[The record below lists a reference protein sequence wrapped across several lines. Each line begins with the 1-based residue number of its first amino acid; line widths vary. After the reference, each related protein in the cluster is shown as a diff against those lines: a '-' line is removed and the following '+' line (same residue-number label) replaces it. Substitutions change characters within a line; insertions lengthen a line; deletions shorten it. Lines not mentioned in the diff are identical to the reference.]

1 MDTKGQLVYFL
12 LSLAVG
18 IVGGALYEIFAPLRI
33 LLGCDKGKWTG
44 LGIGLDIAFCLC
56 FSIWCSYTSFCLR
69 FPDFRG
75 YICIGWTLGWAI
87 YSRILHKI
95 VALCGKVC
103 YNVLVKMVKKAKSK
117 EKTLQKERLEI

>member
-18 IVGGALYEIFAPLRI
+18 VVGGALYEIFAPLRI

-44 LGIGLDIAFCLC
+44 LGIGLDIAFCRC

-75 YICIGWTLGWAI
+75 YICLGWVLGCII
-87 YSRILHKI
+87 YLKILHRILEFPF
-95 VALCGKVC
+95 KVC
-103 YNVLVKMVKKAKSK
+103 YNVLVKMANKAKIK
-117 EKTLQKERLEI
+117 IKTLKKERNDI

>member
-1 MDTKGQLVYFL
+1 MDTKNQFVYFL
-12 LSLAVG
+12 LSVAIGAVG
-18 IVGGALYEIFAPLRI
+18 GLLYELFAIVRFLLRCDRGKRKMLGFAVDITFCMAFAIWVIFATYHL
-33 LLGCDKGKWTG
+33 
-44 LGIGLDIAFCLC
+44 
-56 FSIWCSYTSFCLR
+56 Y